1 MAENLSSIEKAAK
14 ILIRLSKEPYEMT
27 ALELSEELGINRSTV
42 HRILNILIGEMFVL
56 QNPSSKKYSLGPTT
70 YTIGASYLHNQN
82 NSERIKYILEDLAK
96 ETKQSIGYAILVED
110 RILNM
115 YEIENYQS
123 IKIGYKSGCF
133 YPIHCGAYGKCIM
146 AFYEPEKKL
155 REIVYSADLF
165 PKGPNTITDPEV
177 LLGEYRKIRQ
187 QGYAISDEES
197 VKGLIGVGAPV
208 RNSRGKVVA
217 SVAVAI
223 LKGTITDDKFK
234 EIINKAIAS
243 ANKISQLLI

>member
-1 MAENLSSIEKAAK
+1 
-14 ILIRLSKEPYEMT
+14 MT

-42 HRILNILIGEMFVL
+42 HRIINILIGEMFVL
-56 QNPSSKKYSLGPTT
+56 QNPSSRKYSLGPTT

-82 NSERIKYILEDLAK
+82 NSERIKYILDDLAK

-115 YEIENYQS
+115 YEIENYQP

-165 PKGPNTITDPEV
+165 PKGPNTIIDPEI
-177 LLGEYRKIRQ
+177 LLEEYRRIRQ

-197 VKGLIGVGAPV
+197 VKGLIGIGAPV
-208 RNSRGKVVA
+208 RNSNGRVIA
-217 SVAVAI
+217 SVAAAC
-223 LKGTITDDKFK
+223 LKSSLSDDEF
-234 EIINKAIAS
+234 EDIINKTIAG
-243 ANKISQLLI
+243 ANKISKLLI